1 MVIKIAWIIVALF
14 WSIIHVFDNENQF
27 EYVHFILGHLQ
38 TFVHLMFNILLAC
51 ILIWLFNHL
60 TSSKVCI
67 DGHAKAILYILG
79 IMMILSS
86 LKNFYKDY
94 IGISST
100 KRTKYWE
107 VVDEIFG

>member
-60 TSSKVCI
+60 SPKKVCI
-67 DGHAKAILYILG
+67 DSHAKIILYILG
-79 IMMILSS
+79 IMMLFTSFKNIYKEYILSRS
-86 LKNFYKDY
+86 EQH
-94 IGISST
+94 
-100 KRTKYWE
+100 TKYWE
-107 VVDEIFG
+107 EIDVILG